1 MLFSIIFSMI
11 YGAYE
16 KRIRNRHL
24 VDLLYFLTSGI
35 LWTAITYLLALFIVL
50 SNGSANP
57 AFWRIVPGTGF
68 VLGLVFAFFPWILG
82 LRKSGDDTKQK

>member
-1 MLFSIIFSMI
+1 MLFSVIFSMI

-35 LWTAITYLLALFIVL
+35 LWTAITCLLAVFIVL
-50 SNGSANP
+50 SNCAPTP
-57 AFWRIVPGTGF
+57 AFWRIIPGTGF
-68 VLGLVFAFFPWILG
+68 VLGLMFAFFPWILG
-82 LRKSGDDTKQK
+82 LRKSGEDTEEK